1 MMDSDVLHVEEG
13 KTNVLLTLD
22 STFCSFDCF
31 VKTNER
37 VIVAIGNRDIAAE
50 CMLTRHKLQCCSL
63 GRFPILLC
71 KFRES
76 DAGLCII
83 TCCIGQWLDMV
94 CVFWRAEPRH
104 NDCNKKCYCVHIR
117 LHRH

>member
-37 VIVAIGNRDIAAE
+37 VIVAIGNRGGSGADV
-50 CMLTRHKLQCCSL
+50 CPWRQCT
-63 GRFPILLC
+63 
-71 KFRES
+71 S
-76 DAGLCII
+76 DCTKG
-83 TCCIGQWLDMV
+83 
-94 CVFWRAEPRH
+94 F
-104 NDCNKKCYCVHIR
+104 
-117 LHRH
+117 